1 MKTSIVFLART
12 LFLGVVAVF
21 ALRSTSQ
28 TSKAAVGIPA
38 QVAGPGQKNPV
49 EKSSPGSTRKD
60 LEAMYTVQD
69 EAIKKCDFKA
79 FISTLAP
86 DYSIKLLNGDV
97 FSRQQVEGFVESDMA
112 RTKSVEK
119 SLSSIDSLSAA
130 KNEAVVIVTHEA
142 SRVLD
147 DADGQPHKW
156 ENKVVHKE
164 TWIKTAEGWRIQRL
178 EELKQVYVLRDGKP
192 LHP

>member
-1 MKTSIVFLART
+1 
-12 LFLGVVAVF
+12 
-21 ALRSTSQ
+21 
-28 TSKAAVGIPA
+28 
-38 QVAGPGQKNPV
+38 
-49 EKSSPGSTRKD
+49 
-60 LEAMYTVQD
+60 MYTVQD